1 MSAVDPKNKKEG
13 QTDMNVWPR
22 LLAIT
27 TIIGGA
33 FAWLVGNYEEAA
45 PVLASPAMLILVLFA
60 TYGLGGLSA
69 YWLVA
74 RPLMIRLQKA
84 EGVIKE
90 LRSQERTMLE
100 QMAEMKAAIARHQ
113 VEIEY
118 LRELVNNKPKP
129 RARKTPA
136 PKE

>member
-1 MSAVDPKNKKEG
+1 M
-13 QTDMNVWPR
+13 TVWPR
-22 LLAIT
+22 LLAVM
-27 TIIGGA
+27 TILGGA

-84 EGVIKE
+84 ENVIKE
-90 LRSQERTMLE
+90 LRSQERSMLE

-113 VEIEY
+113 VEIEF
-118 LRELVNNKPKP
+118 LREQVAKKPKP
-129 RARKTPA
+129 RTRKAPA